1 MKRSDFGVGEKRS
14 SRTDEKSFVS
24 FGSDGSAVPSVDGS
38 FGVCMTTGRCGEAQ
52 MDDFTQ

>member
-1 MKRSDFGVGEKRS
+1 MTSGLEIKRS

-24 FGSDGSAVPSVDGS
+24 FGSDGSAVPGVDGS